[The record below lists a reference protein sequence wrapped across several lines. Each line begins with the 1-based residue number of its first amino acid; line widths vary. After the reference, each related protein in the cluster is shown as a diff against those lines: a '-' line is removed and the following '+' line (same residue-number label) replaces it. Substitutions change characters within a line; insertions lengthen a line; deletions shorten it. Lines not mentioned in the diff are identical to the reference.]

1 MPSVVKPMNGY
12 YHWNVL
18 RPAVLNSYLLA
29 DFANHI
35 DDCQGLISYS
45 SWDNAFDRTN
55 SAQASYSWNFEKAES
70 PDKVTELYCQ
80 RLFPTQ
86 WDKAYRAFKLLDA
99 CNREGNE
106 VYEDGSRVLDS
117 RTLTERTLAYY
128 LFSYISKGKPYPRVF
143 PGEPLSTILEKRGE
157 YEALIITVSAMA
169 KQAGDIFRAIA
180 EDNSCDRY
188 FATRYAWEADN
199 FATLCDDW
207 IALLR
212 IYDLTQGTICD
223 CIPSKIE
230 ALARDRYNARIK
242 LMSECEKIK
251 EKYLHSSH
259 MRNQS
264 VFMQLFVDIIAYAKK
279 TPAKDFALNL
289 FDLSNLSSQQYKRLR

>member
-1 MPSVVKPMNGY
+1 
-12 YHWNVL
+12 
-18 RPAVLNSYLLA
+18 
-29 DFANHI
+29 
-35 DDCQGLISYS
+35 
-45 SWDNAFDRTN
+45 
-55 SAQASYSWNFEKAES
+55 
-70 PDKVTELYCQ
+70 
-80 RLFPTQ
+80 
-86 WDKAYRAFKLLDA
+86 
-99 CNREGNE
+99 
-106 VYEDGSRVLDS
+106 
-117 RTLTERTLAYY
+117 
-128 LFSYISKGKPYPRVF
+128 
-143 PGEPLSTILEKRGE
+143 LSTILEKRGE

-207 IALLR
+207 IALLH

-289 FDLSNLSSQQYKRLR
+289 FDLSNLSSQQYKNLR